1 MLPTLSSSLHSQLLA
16 KTLKRIKVVEHV
28 DKQSQDPGKLIRL
41 SEKLAYFTEK
51 RKKAKEMLK
60 EFVQEK
66 I

>member
-1 MLPTLSSSLHSQLLA
+1 MTYLSFDLSSQLLA

-60 EFVQEK
+60 EFMQEK